1 MTGNWY
7 EMYAFGR
14 ERAAE
19 LTRLAASIRTERQV
33 SRLQSRKVQQ
43 APGPAAAQELFSA
56 ARDAGRA
63 RATFVM
69 ERGEVL
75 SIRVGRRPYRISC
88 VAGRLWATMDGSTVD
103 SMLVAGESLAYRG
116 RGKVVVQA
124 LRTATVRIEYP
135 NAARVILG
143 SSLRPALQLTS

>member
-1 MTGNWY
+1 MHNWY

-14 ERAAE
+14 ERVAE
-19 LTRLAASIRTERQV
+19 LTRLAASIKAEREV
-33 SRLQSRKVQQ
+33 SRQKTATV
-43 APGPAAAQELFSA
+43 PPARAVAAQELFA
-56 ARDAGRA
+56 TARDEGRA

-75 SIRVGRRPYRISC
+75 SIRVGRRPYRVSC
-88 VAGRLWATMDGSTVD
+88 IAGRLWATMDGSTVD
-103 SMLVAGESLAYRG
+103 AMLVAGDSLAYRG

-135 NAARVILG
+135 IAARVIVG
-143 SSLRPALQLTS
+143 FSLRPAFQLG

>member
-1 MTGNWY
+1 MTMHNWY
-7 EMYAFGR
+7 EMQAFGR
-14 ERAAE
+14 ERVAE
-19 LTRLAASIRTERQV
+19 LTRLAASIRAEREV
-33 SRLQSRKVQQ
+33 SRLHAEAVPPVR
-43 APGPAAAQELFSA
+43 AAAAQELFAA
-56 ARDAGRA
+56 ARDEGRA

-103 SMLVAGESLAYRG
+103 TMLVAGESLAYRG

-135 NAARVILG
+135 SAARVIVG
-143 SSLRPALQLTS
+143 SSLRPAFQLG